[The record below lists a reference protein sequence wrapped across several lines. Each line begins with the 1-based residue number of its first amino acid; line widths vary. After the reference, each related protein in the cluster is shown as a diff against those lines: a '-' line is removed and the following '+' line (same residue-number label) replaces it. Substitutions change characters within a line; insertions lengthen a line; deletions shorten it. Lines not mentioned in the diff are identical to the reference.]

1 MFVSINMDD
10 LQFVHKHKDHEVVSA
25 LAWLEMPGQSV
36 MIENTEREYFLAKM
50 TGLDLRLL
58 YKNTTGLDITGTDH
72 IVVREM
78 LATLVEEKLKPTF
91 AHLEELQAQI
101 ACVEDDLYAGIPWSY
116 ALGARKPA
124 KQEDLFHLHC
134 APLDGY
140 EGQQAAIRAPQRR
153 KVRSATPTA
162 ATAAP
167 APQRPAVPKQRMS
180 SVRPTIW
187 AVADEMWQAAGK
199 PTDKTVVLELRKK
212 MMARL
217 EEEKG
222 IKRTSSSNELGN
234 WMKDRI
240 AN

>member
-10 LQFVHKHKDHEVVSA
+10 LQFVHKHADHEVVSA

-36 MIENTEREYFLAKM
+36 MIENTDREFFLAKM
-50 TGLDLRLL
+50 TGLDLRML

-91 AHLEELQAQI
+91 AHLAELEAQI

-124 KQEDLFHLHC
+124 KQEDLFHLFC
-134 APLDGY
+134 KPLDGS
-140 EGQQAAIRAPQRR
+140 EAMEAATRAPQRR

-162 ATAAP
+162 AAP
-167 APQRPAVPKQRMS
+167 APAATRPAVPKQRMS
-180 SVRPTIW
+180 SVRPVIW
-187 AVADEMWQAAGK
+187 AVADQLWEEAGK
-199 PTDKTVVLELRKK
+199 PMDKAVVLELRKK
-212 MMARL
+212 MMSVL
-217 EEEKG
+217 EETKG

-234 WMKDRI
+234 WMKTRI
-240 AN
+240 V